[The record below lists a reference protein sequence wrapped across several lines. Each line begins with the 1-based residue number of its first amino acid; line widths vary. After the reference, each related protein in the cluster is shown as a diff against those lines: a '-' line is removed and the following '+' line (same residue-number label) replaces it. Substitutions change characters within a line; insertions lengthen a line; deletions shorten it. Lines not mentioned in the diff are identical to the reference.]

1 MNNLELQALAFA
13 QGIALDPTLLEDYPI
28 GTWFWAIHHEVVAEP
43 LTEPLANRIKF
54 ILTRKNASERKVRL
68 AALRPVKNPG
78 AVAAAQKA
86 YDEATA
92 PAQKAY
98 SEAVAPAQKAYYE
111 AIAPA
116 QKAYNEAIA
125 AASYSEATTA
135 AWKAYAK
142 AIAPAGKACD
152 EAVIPAWKAY
162 NEATAAVWKAY
173 NEAITPQWT
182 AEYPDH
188 PARDSEG
195 LIFPNAQT

>member
-86 YDEATA
+86 RDEAIAAARKAYEEAIAPAEKAYDEATA
-92 PAQKAY
+92 PARKARD
-98 SEAVAPAQKAYYE
+98 E
-111 AIAPA
+111 AIA
-116 QKAYNEAIA
+116 
-125 AASYSEATTA
+125 TA
-135 AWKAYAK
+135 R
-142 AIAPAGKACD
+142 KACD
-152 EAVIPAWKAY
+152 
-162 NEATAAVWKAY
+162 
-173 NEAITPQWT
+173 EAITPQWA

-188 PARDSEG
+188 PAWEWVGVFNSY
-195 LIFPNAQT
+195 QW

>member
-1 MNNLELQALAFA
+1 MKRIVRLARE
-13 QGIALDPTLLEDYPI
+13 QGITLDPLLLVDYPI
-28 GTWFWAIHHEVVAEP
+28 GTWFWAIHHEVVAEQ
-43 LTEPLANRIKF
+43 LTEPLANRIEC
-54 ILTRKNASERKVRL
+54 ILTHKNASERKVRL
-68 AALRPVKNPG
+68 AALRPVKNPESI
-78 AVAAAQKA
+78 ATAEKAYAKATAPAWKA
-86 YDEATA
+86 YDEAFA
-92 PAQKAY
+92 
-98 SEAVAPAQKAYYE
+98 SAQKAYYE

-142 AIAPAGKACD
+142 ATAAAGKARD